1 MNIGVVGTGYVGL
14 VVGTC
19 LAESGSDVIC
29 VDSDEKKIQ
38 ALGKGKPTIYE
49 PGLAELLRKNIQEKR
64 LSFSTDLEMP
74 VRKSD
79 VIFLALPTPQSEDG
93 SADLKHVMGV
103 VKKIGKYVNGYKVI
117 ANKSTVPVGTAAQL
131 QKIIFELSS
140 CECDVVSNP
149 EFLKEGAAINDFMK
163 PDRIIIGSQ
172 SANAIRIMQDLYAPF
187 VRTGNPIL
195 VMDDR
200 SAELTKYASNAFLAA
215 KVSFMN
221 ELANLCERVGA
232 DVDMVRKGMGS
243 DPRIGSQFLFPGVGY
258 GGSCFPKDVSALA
271 RIAKD
276 HNYDFKIV
284 ESIRSV
290 NAYQKKVLIQKMK
303 RYFGKSLGRCIV
315 AVWGL
320 SFKPNTDDV
329 REAPSLTIIEELLKR
344 GVRVHVHDPV
354 AMDQA
359 RKILG
364 ASVKYFENNY
374 DALKG
379 TDALLIVTE
388 WNEFRRPDFER
399 MKSLMRRL
407 VVFDGRNIYDPAVLA
422 EKGFT
427 YFGIGR
433 GGLNAES

>member
-1 MNIGVVGTGYVGL
+1 LNIGVVGTGYVGL

-19 LAESGSDVIC
+19 LAESGSDVMC

-38 ALGKGKPTIYE
+38 SLRRGKPTIYE
-49 PGLAELLRKNIQEKR
+49 PGLEELLRKNLQEKR
-64 LSFSTDLEMP
+64 ISFGTDLEMP
-74 VRKSD
+74 TRKSD

-93 SADLKHVMGV
+93 SADLKHVMEV
-103 VKKIGKYVNGYKVI
+103 VKKIGKHINGYKVI
-117 ANKSTVPVGTAAQL
+117 VNKSTVPVGTATQI
-131 QKIIFELSS
+131 QKILFEISS
-140 CECDVVSNP
+140 CECDIVSNP

-163 PDRIIIGSQ
+163 PDRIIIGSR
-172 SANAIRIMQDLYAPF
+172 SPRAIRIMQDLYAPF

-200 SAELTKYASNAFLAA
+200 SAELTKYASNAFLAT

-232 DVDMVRKGMGS
+232 DVDLVRKGMGS

-258 GGSCFPKDVSALA
+258 GGSCFPKDVSALS
-271 RIAKD
+271 RIAKEHD
-276 HNYDFKIV
+276 YEFKIV

-290 NAYQKKVLIQKMK
+290 NAYQKKILIQKMK
-303 RYFGKSLGRCIV
+303 QYFGKRLSRCIV

-354 AMDQA
+354 AMNQA

-379 TDALLIVTE
+379 TDALLVVTE

-433 GGLNAES
+433 GALNAES